1 MPVSGKGLFGWG
13 VCKAGHAAPA
23 LLQFFVPCVL
33 PRGPA
38 VVRGE
43 AGALFHWHEKEHH
56 EQKEEAKAQ
65 AQAQD
70 AAASGADSKKE
81 S

>member
-1 MPVSGKGLFGWG
+1 MFGASARLGSAQVRHTLLQHCCEFLCPVSFLS
-13 VCKAGHAAPA
+13 C
-23 LLQFFVPCVL
+23 
-33 PRGPA
+33 GPA

-43 AGALFHWHEKEHH
+43 VGALFHWHEKEHH
-56 EQKEEAKAQ
+56 EQKEEAKAE
-65 AQAQD
+65 AQD

>member
-1 MPVSGKGLFGWG
+1 MSFLS
-13 VCKAGHAAPA
+13 C
-23 LLQFFVPCVL
+23 
-33 PRGPA
+33 GPA

-43 AGALFHWHEKEHH
+43 VGALFHWHEKEHH
-56 EQKEEAKAQ
+56 EQKEEAKAE
-65 AQAQD
+65 AQD